1 MKNEKLINSV
11 LNTIRNENNA
21 EIYVGKLNGD
31 SMKNAGLDN
40 GDLLIVDTSIAFY
53 DGCLAVCKIDKQ
65 EMVKRIRIEN
75 ENIVLIAEN
84 PNYDNITIQKS
95 EVALINGV
103 VTHAIKDLRP
113 FENDKIIKQ

>member
-1 MKNEKLINSV
+1 MKTLQKETNDK
-11 LNTIRNENNA
+11 
-21 EIYVGKLNGD
+21 IYVGKLKGD

-40 GDLLIVDTSIAFY
+40 GDLLIVDTTMAFY
-53 DGCLAVCKIDKQ
+53 DGCLAVCEIDQQ

-84 PNYDNITIQKS
+84 PNYENITIQKS

-103 VTHAIKDLRP
+103 VTHAIKDFSRP
-113 FENDKIIKQ
+113 SENDKIIKLE